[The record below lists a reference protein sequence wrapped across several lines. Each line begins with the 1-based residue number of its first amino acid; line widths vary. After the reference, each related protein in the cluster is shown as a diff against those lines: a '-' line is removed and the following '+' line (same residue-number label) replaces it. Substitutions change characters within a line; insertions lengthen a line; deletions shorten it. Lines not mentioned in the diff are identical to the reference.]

1 MNTMQLI
8 LKKEW
13 VFFLLLCF
21 TDRVYSQENGAIEGR
36 VKDGQNH
43 FLRAVAVRLVDQYD
57 LMAPKTV
64 QTDTAGRFYIDEI
77 PFGMYNCVVTQ
88 AGTRPIKVDSI
99 PVTPHCGTINLGDLV
114 LLPGNYISTIID
126 GHPDIF

>member
-1 MNTMQLI
+1 MHLT
-8 LKKEW
+8 LKKGW
-13 VFFLLLCF
+13 VLFLLLCGVA
-21 TDRVYSQENGAIEGR
+21 RAYSQENGAIEGR

-43 FLRAVAVRLVDQYD
+43 FLQAVAVRLVDQYD

-77 PFGMYNCVVTQ
+77 PFGMYNCIVTQ
-88 AGTRPIKVDSI
+88 TGTRPVRVDSI

-114 LLPGNYISTIID
+114 LLPSSYISTIIY
-126 GHPDIF
+126 GHPYIH